1 MADVRAGLPG
11 LDLYVLE
18 QQGLEL
24 VRLFVV
30 ISHDI
35 FRNIINTVWPSRFY
49 YIITCYI
56 LIKIT
61 LLIISYS
68 SLAVMLCA
76 FYRYWAPGK
85 PVRSYHCSS
94 LESLCDNSFYG
105 NPHNEWKIDIGNYG
119 TLSMSF
125 YHIYYSHIFIV
136 LTSHYTSM
144 IFVWSTHILI
154 LQFASTHYL
163 WACLSHFSHSICYS
177 VCFRTPANHNTKL
190 PLSSLSFPK
199 CNSLILG

>member
-76 FYRYWAPGK
+76 FYRY
-85 PVRSYHCSS
+85 
-94 LESLCDNSFYG
+94 
-105 NPHNEWKIDIGNYG
+105 
-119 TLSMSF
+119 
-125 YHIYYSHIFIV
+125 
-136 LTSHYTSM
+136 
-144 IFVWSTHILI
+144 
-154 LQFASTHYL
+154 
-163 WACLSHFSHSICYS
+163 
-177 VCFRTPANHNTKL
+177 
-190 PLSSLSFPK
+190 
-199 CNSLILG
+199 